1 MRPSDRKS
9 PFLLQF
15 WVLDPNSYPKIHH
28 SKYHLRLEQLSEEE
42 MRDAIERDEYY
53 DCMERSSVSE
63 IKQWVKDG
71 AIEVEGVPAFK
82 EDEESDGEDDI

>member
-1 MRPSDRKS
+1 M
-9 PFLLQF
+9 
-15 WVLDPNSYPKIHH
+15 VLDVLWNKEDEEVVVHYYDIADAA
-28 SKYHLRLEQLSEEE
+28 REELSEEE

-71 AIEVEGVPAFK
+71 TIDVDGVPG
-82 EDEESDGEDDI
+82 SIQRT

>member
-1 MRPSDRKS
+1 M
-9 PFLLQF
+9 
-15 WVLDPNSYPKIHH
+15 Y
-28 SKYHLRLEQLSEEE
+28 EEE

-71 AIEVEGVPAFK
+71 AIEVEGAPAFK

>member
-1 MRPSDRKS
+1 M
-9 PFLLQF
+9 
-15 WVLDPNSYPKIHH
+15 Y
-28 SKYHLRLEQLSEEE
+28 EEE

-82 EDEESDGEDDI
+82 EDEESDGEGDI

>member
-1 MRPSDRKS
+1 MVVHYYDIADAARR
-9 PFLLQF
+9 
-15 WVLDPNSYPKIHH
+15 
-28 SKYHLRLEQLSEEE
+28 EELSEEE

-71 AIEVEGVPAFK
+71 AIEVEGAPAFK